1 MMIRNNRKEVRE
13 KKGRHFVVTKEIE
26 QEDMMK
32 EIEYKFC
39 LNDWIPFAGDDLT
52 VINILT
58 GRETEILYND

>member
-1 MMIRNNRKEVRE
+1 MMMIRNNRKEVRE

-39 LNDWIPFAGDDLT
+39 LND
-52 VINILT
+52 
-58 GRETEILYND
+58 